1 MLAGIRPLYVPM
13 PPRKAVTAGKLRVQK
28 AREKRAEEEAAVEP
42 EVELEEPE
50 EEPAAEESQYRQLLE
65 AHGAQ
70 RRRDLLFYAFHLW
83 IEGATLLKIDRRH
96 AESVAWV
103 EADTKAREEKEE
115 KDRLKLEEAL
125 LKIDEV
131 ERLRVQQ
138 RVAACANGCV
148 CVCAYGGSRKRD
160 FSAMGPPLASRSVS
174 TFNANV

>member
-50 EEPAAEESQYRQLLE
+50 EEPAAEESQYRELLE

-70 RRRDLLFYAFHLW
+70 RRRDLLFQAFIDW
-83 IEGATLLKIDRRH
+83 KCAATLLKIDRKH
-96 AESVAWV
+96 AESMAWM
-103 EADTKAREEKEE
+103 EAKEKAQEEREEKN
-115 KDRLKLEEAL
+115 RLLFL
-125 LKIDEV
+125 RSDEIV
-131 ERLRVQQ
+131 RLREQQQ
-138 RVAACANGCV
+138 RAACANGCV

-160 FSAMGPPLASRSVS
+160 LSAMGSPLVSRSVS
-174 TFNANV
+174 TFNAKV

>member
-1 MLAGIRPLYVPM
+1 M
-13 PPRKAVTAGKLRVQK
+13 PPRKAVTAAKLRVQK
-28 AREKRAEEEAAVEP
+28 AREERAEQEPDVEP

-50 EEPAAEESQYRQLLE
+50 EEPVAEESHLLRFY
-65 AHGAQ
+65 AS
-70 RRRDLLFYAFHLW
+70 RRRGLLFYAFTLW
-83 IEGATLLKIDRRH
+83 IEGAALSKIDKRH

-103 EADTKAREEKEE
+103 EADTKAGEEKEE
-115 KDRLKLEEAL
+115 KIRLKLEEDL
-125 LKIDEV
+125 LKIDEE

-174 TFNANV
+174 TFNTKV